1 MTDGGTK
8 TVPIWSDKVFVGFL
22 IASLVGTLVQ
32 ITMGGAVRVTGSGDG
47 CPDWPLCFG
56 RVFPPLEY
64 HALMEYSHR
73 TIGALVGIAIIG
85 ATLRVLLR
93 HRSEV
98 PIAFTVT
105 GGLVGIAITGGI
117 GGAVVLSQ
125 LSPGLRTLHLMLAES
140 VGLLLV
146 HATVATFYTSAL
158 DDDSKVSR
166 KLIWWAAA
174 AAGLTLVALL
184 SGSYAVWRGAGPVCA
199 SWPLCGGALI
209 PEHELVWIHMAH
221 RVFAL
226 AAAVPSLVAA
236 HLAMKPG
243 RLPYGGG
250 HVRQLALAAVT
261 IVAVQILLGAA
272 NPWTGF
278 AQWARVAHLTV
289 ATLQW
294 AVMSALLFG
303 LLMPL
308 KRGSVSETL
317 DPTAPITHP
326 KSSAFQGNDV
336 GT

>member
-1 MTDGGTK
+1 MTNGGK
-8 TVPIWSDKVFVGFL
+8 GSVPIWSDKVFVGL
-22 IASLVGTLVQ
+22 LVASLVGTLLQ

-56 RVFPPLEY
+56 RVIPPLEY

-73 TIGALVGIAIIG
+73 TIGALVGLAIIG
-85 ATLRVLLR
+85 TTVRVLLK
-93 HRSEV
+93 HRREV
-98 PIAFTVT
+98 PIIATVSA
-105 GGLVGIAITGGI
+105 GLMGIAVTGGI

-140 VGLLLV
+140 VALLLV
-146 HATVATFYTSAL
+146 HAMVATFYTSAPS
-158 DDDSKVSR
+158 DGGQVPKS
-166 KLIWWAAA
+166 LIRWT
-174 AAGLTLVALL
+174 AAGAGFTLVALL

-209 PEHELVWIHMAH
+209 PDNELLWIHMAH

-226 AAAVPSLVAA
+226 AAALFSLVAA

-243 RLPYGGG
+243 RLPSGAG

-261 IVAVQILLGAA
+261 IVAAQIVLGAA

-278 AQWARVAHLTV
+278 ADWAKVSHLTM

-294 AVMSALLFG
+294 AVMAALMFALL
-303 LLMPL
+303 LPL
-308 KRGSVSETL
+308 RRGSMESSGVGSDGL
-317 DPTAPITHP
+317 SPSGSAAP
-326 KSSAFQGNDV
+326 KGSDV
-336 GT
+336 T

>member
-1 MTDGGTK
+1 MTNGGK
-8 TVPIWSDKVFVGFL
+8 GSVPIWSDKVFVGL
-22 IASLVGTLVQ
+22 LVASLVGTLLQ

-56 RVFPPLEY
+56 RVIPPLEY

-73 TIGALVGIAIIG
+73 TIGALVGLAIIG
-85 ATLRVLLR
+85 TTVRVLLK
-93 HRSEV
+93 HRREV
-98 PIAFTVT
+98 PIIATVSA
-105 GGLVGIAITGGI
+105 GLMGIAVTGGI

-140 VGLLLV
+140 VALLLV
-146 HATVATFYTSAL
+146 HAMVATFDTSAPS
-158 DDDSKVSR
+158 DGGQVPKS
-166 KLIWWAAA
+166 LIRWT
-174 AAGLTLVALL
+174 AAGAGFTLVALL

-209 PEHELVWIHMAH
+209 PDNELLWIHMAH

-226 AAAVPSLVAA
+226 AAALFSLVAA

-243 RLPYGGG
+243 RLPSGAG

-261 IVAVQILLGAA
+261 IVAAQIVLGAA

-278 AQWARVAHLTV
+278 ADWAKVSHLTM

-294 AVMSALLFG
+294 AVMAALMFALL
-303 LLMPL
+303 LPL
-308 KRGSVSETL
+308 RRGSMESSGVGSDGL
-317 DPTAPITHP
+317 SPSGSAAP
-326 KSSAFQGNDV
+326 KGSDV
-336 GT
+336 T

>member
-1 MTDGGTK
+1 MTNGGK
-8 TVPIWSDKVFVGFL
+8 GSVPIWSDKVFVGL
-22 IASLVGTLVQ
+22 LVASLIGTLLQ

-56 RVFPPLEY
+56 RVIPPLEY

-73 TIGALVGIAIIG
+73 TIGALVGLAIIG
-85 ATLRVLLR
+85 TTVRVLLK
-93 HRSEV
+93 HRREV
-98 PIAFTVT
+98 PIIATVSA
-105 GGLVGIAITGGI
+105 GLIGIAVTGGI

-140 VGLLLV
+140 VALLLV
-146 HATVATFYTSAL
+146 HAMVATFYTSAPS
-158 DDDSKVSR
+158 DGGQVPKS
-166 KLIWWAAA
+166 LIRWT
-174 AAGLTLVALL
+174 AAGAGFTLVALL

-209 PEHELVWIHMAH
+209 PDNELLWIHMAH

-226 AAAVPSLVAA
+226 AAALFSLVAA

-243 RLPYGGG
+243 RLPSGAG

-261 IVAVQILLGAA
+261 IVTAQIVLGAA

-278 AQWARVAHLTV
+278 ADWAKVSHLTM

-294 AVMSALLFG
+294 AVMAALMFALL
-303 LLMPL
+303 LPL
-308 KRGSVSETL
+308 RRGSMESSGVGSDGL
-317 DPTAPITHP
+317 SPSGSAAP
-326 KSSAFQGNDV
+326 KGSDV
-336 GT
+336 T

>member
-1 MTDGGTK
+1 MTNGGK
-8 TVPIWSDKVFVGFL
+8 GSVPIWSDKVFVGLL
-22 IASLVGTLVQ
+22 IASLVGTLLQ

-56 RVFPPLEY
+56 RVLPPIEY

-73 TIGALVGIAIIG
+73 TIGALVGLAIIG
-85 ATLRVLLR
+85 TTMRVMLK
-93 HRSEV
+93 HRREV
-98 PIAFTVT
+98 PIVATVSA
-105 GGLVGIAITGGI
+105 GLVGIAVTGGI

-140 VGLLLV
+140 VALLLV
-146 HATVATFYTSAL
+146 HAMVATFYTNAPG
-158 DDDSKVSR
+158 DGAQVSKS
-166 KLIWWAAA
+166 LIRWT
-174 AAGLTLVALL
+174 AAGAGFTLVALL

-209 PEHELVWIHMAH
+209 PDNELLWIHMAH

-226 AAAVPSLVAA
+226 AAAVLSLVAA

-243 RLPYGGG
+243 RSPVGAM

-261 IVAVQILLGAA
+261 IVAAQILLGAA

-278 AQWARVAHLTV
+278 SDWARVAHLTM

-294 AVMSALLFG
+294 AVMAGLLFALL
-303 LLMPL
+303 LPL
-308 KRGSVSETL
+308 RRGSVEVPRVLPDGLSTTV
-317 DPTAPITHP
+317 PTVHDG
-326 KSSAFQGNDV
+326 SDV
-336 GT
+336 RT

>member
-1 MTDGGTK
+1 MTNGGK
-8 TVPIWSDKVFVGFL
+8 GSVPIWSDKVFVGL
-22 IASLVGTLVQ
+22 LVASLVGTLLQ

-56 RVFPPLEY
+56 RVIPPLEY

-73 TIGALVGIAIIG
+73 TIGALVGLAIIG
-85 ATLRVLLR
+85 TTVRVLLK
-93 HRSEV
+93 HRREV
-98 PIAFTVT
+98 PIIATVSA
-105 GGLVGIAITGGI
+105 GLIGIAVTGGI

-140 VGLLLV
+140 VALLLV
-146 HATVATFYTSAL
+146 HAMVATFYTSAPS
-158 DDDSKVSR
+158 DGGQVPKS
-166 KLIWWAAA
+166 LIRWT
-174 AAGLTLVALL
+174 AAGAGFTLVALL

-209 PEHELVWIHMAH
+209 PDNELLWIHMAH

-226 AAAVPSLVAA
+226 AAALFSLVAA

-243 RLPYGGG
+243 RLPSGAG

-261 IVAVQILLGAA
+261 IVAAQIVLGAA

-278 AQWARVAHLTV
+278 ADWAKVSHLTM

-294 AVMSALLFG
+294 AVMAALMFALLLPLRRG
-303 LLMPL
+303 LMESSGV
-308 KRGSVSETL
+308 GSDGLS
-317 DPTAPITHP
+317 PSGFAAP
-326 KSSAFQGNDV
+326 KGSDV
-336 GT
+336 T

>member
-1 MTDGGTK
+1 MGLL
-8 TVPIWSDKVFVGFL
+8 V
-22 IASLVGTLVQ
+22 ASLVGTLLQ

-56 RVFPPLEY
+56 RVIPPLEY

-73 TIGALVGIAIIG
+73 TIGALVGLAIIG
-85 ATLRVLLR
+85 TTVRVLLK
-93 HRSEV
+93 HRREV
-98 PIAFTVT
+98 PIIATVSA
-105 GGLVGIAITGGI
+105 GLIGIAVTGGI

-140 VGLLLV
+140 VALLLV
-146 HATVATFYTSAL
+146 HAMVATFYTSAPS
-158 DDDSKVSR
+158 DGGQVPKS
-166 KLIWWAAA
+166 LIRWT
-174 AAGLTLVALL
+174 AAGAGFTLVALL

-209 PEHELVWIHMAH
+209 PDNELLWIHMAH

-226 AAAVPSLVAA
+226 AAALFSLVAA

-243 RLPYGGG
+243 RLPSGAG

-261 IVAVQILLGAA
+261 IVAAQIVLGAA

-278 AQWARVAHLTV
+278 ADWAKVSHLTM

-294 AVMSALLFG
+294 AVMAALMFALL
-303 LLMPL
+303 LPL
-308 KRGSVSETL
+308 RRGSMESSGVESDSL
-317 DPTAPITHP
+317 SPSGFAAP
-326 KSSAFQGNDV
+326 KGSDV
-336 GT
+336 T